1 MAETSN
7 LPRIVRFGVFEVD
20 LRAGELRKH
29 GLRIKLQEQPFR
41 VLALLLERAGEIVTR
56 EELQKKLWPSDT
68 FVDFDH
74 GLNKAI
80 NKIREALGDSAD
92 RPRYIETLARRGYRF
107 IAGSGLVLNPSANEI
122 PLAHTIRSLAVM
134 PFANAGNDPELEYL
148 CDGITEGIINSLG
161 QLPAIRVMARCTVFS
176 YKGREIDPRAVGREL
191 SVQAVLV
198 GRIVVRGDV
207 LTIGAELVDVK
218 DGWLLWG
225 EQSQRRLSDLLEVQ
239 DEIAE
244 TISEKLRLHV
254 AGETK
259 KHLPKRYTSDSGAY
273 LDYLKG
279 RYHCNKMAHH
289 DVIAGIG
296 FFEAAIRK
304 DPNYALAYVGLAD
317 AYGLLGFFGAHPPR
331 TVIPRTKELAAI
343 ALSIDEG
350 LAEGHAT
357 LGNILKD
364 YDWNW
369 QAAEEEYKRALELN
383 PNYAAAHRFYAGF
396 LAAMGRSQE
405 STKEFRQAQ
414 ELDPLSVVINNE
426 GAWNSYMA
434 HEFEQSVEQSIRTLE
449 IEPHFAA
456 AHFTLGLACEQ
467 LGRYD
472 EAIQALKKARD
483 SSLGNPATLAG
494 LGHAFAVG
502 GQLKE
507 ALKVLGEL
515 KELSKRS
522 YVSSYGLGI
531 VYAGL
536 CDHDRGCES
545 LDKAFRERD
554 VWLVWLKTEP
564 RFDGLRSDVRFQEI
578 SKRIGFHG

>member
-1 MAETSN
+1 MAETAN

-29 GLRIKLQEQPFR
+29 GLRIKLQEQPFQ
-41 VLALLLERAGEIVTR
+41 VLAMLLERAGEIVTR
-56 EELQKKLWPSDT
+56 EEMQKKLWPSDT

-92 RPRYIETLARRGYRF
+92 SPRYIETLARRGYRF
-107 IAGSGLVLNPSANEI
+107 IAGGGPVVSPSANEL
-122 PLAHTIRSLAVM
+122 PPVNTIRSLAVM
-134 PFANAGNDPELEYL
+134 PFVNAGNDPELEYL
-148 CDGITEGIINSLG
+148 CDGITEGIINSLA
-161 QLPAIRVMARCTVFS
+161 QLPEVRVMARCTVFS

-191 SVQAVLV
+191 NVQAVLV

-207 LTIGAELVDVK
+207 LTIGTELVDVK

-225 EQSQRRLSDLLEVQ
+225 EQSQRGLSDLLEIQ
-239 DEIAE
+239 EEIAE
-244 TISEKLRLHV
+244 TISEKLRLRV
-254 AGETK
+254 TGESK
-259 KHLPKRYTSDSGAY
+259 KRLSKRYTSDSGAY
-273 LDYLKG
+273 QDYLKG
-279 RYHCNKMAHH
+279 RYHCNKMAQK

-317 AYGLLGFFGAHPPR
+317 AYGLLGYFGAHPPR

-343 ALSIDEG
+343 ALSIDED

-383 PNYAAAHRFYAGF
+383 PNYAAAHRLYAGF
-396 LAAMGRSQE
+396 LAALGRKEE

-434 HEFEQSVEQSIRTLE
+434 REFEQSIEQSIKTLE
-449 IEPHFAA
+449 IEPHFAPA
-456 AHFTLGLACEQ
+456 QFTFGLACEQ

-483 SSLGNPATLAG
+483 GSQGNPATLAG
-494 LGHAFAVG
+494 LGHAFAAARKP
-502 GQLKE
+502 KE
-507 ALKVLGEL
+507 ALKILSEL
-515 KELSKRS
+515 TEMSKGS
-522 YVSSYGLGI
+522 YVSAYGLGI

-536 CDHDRGCES
+536 GNQDKGTES

-564 RFDGLRSDVRFQEI
+564 RFDGLRSDARFQEI
-578 SKRIGFHG
+578 LKRIGFPG